1 MPTRKKL
8 NQQIKANYVS
18 CFNDEAPAKANFK
31 ANFRAQSQLFRAAR
45 SVRLPA
51 GGARQC

>member
-1 MPTRKKL
+1 MPTQKNK

-18 CFNDEAPAKANFK
+18 CFNEETPAKANFK
-31 ANFRAQSQLFRAAR
+31 ANFWAQSQLFRAAR
-45 SVRLPA
+45 RVRLLG